1 MAQRIPVPQFNN
13 PLIRMNGRCPACN
26 TAYDFQRLRILAEK
40 DQSLLTYL
48 ECGSCRTAVLSLLQ
62 LGALGLSAQVLVTDL
77 TPDEVYRRLDVGRLI
92 TSDEVIELHT
102 FLENDNT
109 IGSLLNP

>member
-1 MAQRIPVPQFNN
+1 
-13 PLIRMNGRCPACN
+13 MNGRCPACN